1 MSQFIIQ
8 DVLDI
13 KDGNRSKSTGS
24 NFINHT
30 VDILMLKVGRGMRLG
45 VDEGLLTTATVKSIK
60 EHETAK
66 VVVTNNS
73 IYVLNQV
80 G

>member
-13 KDGNRSKSTGS
+13 KNGNRSKSTGA
-24 NFINHT
+24 NFIKYT
-30 VDILMLKVGRGMRLG
+30 ADILMLKVGRGMRLS
-45 VDEGLLTTATVKSIK
+45 VDEGLLTTAIVKSIK
-60 EHETAK
+60 EHEDAK

-80 G
+80 V